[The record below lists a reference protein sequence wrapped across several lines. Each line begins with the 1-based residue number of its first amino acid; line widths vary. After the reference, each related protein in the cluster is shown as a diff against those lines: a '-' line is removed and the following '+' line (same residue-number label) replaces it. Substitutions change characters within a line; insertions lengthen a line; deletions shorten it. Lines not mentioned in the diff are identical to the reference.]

1 LEWPLYSVFWSRRQ
15 RRAQIGLPSFPP
27 KVTSLHF
34 TALMPVWPTL
44 ETRTENADD
53 GSIIGIGH
61 LFRAEDTDY
70 GLLCVAGYVDHV
82 DPVEIE
88 GEFFVKSQETWV
100 KLAHAT
106 VTASRRTTFAR
117 SPTDLLPSIEFTA
130 GSPDQVA
137 ERPAINVSH

>member
-1 LEWPLYSVFWSRRQ
+1 MRWQFGVAAVLGILVAPAAA
-15 RRAQIGLPSFPP
+15 RADW
-27 KVTSLHF
+27 VTVVSAEGHF

-137 ERPAINVSH
+137 IPLQC